1 MFIKIYIY
9 ICKSI
14 IRMYESLALGSFKK
28 GWASPLKSSPK
39 MRSCKNVAAS
49 PNPVGSG
56 GFQLLWIPGFM
67 SRRNFHV
74 ISNPSGQTKQV
85 HQAGIFPQ
93 MLVVRICAIIALLH
107 ANTSIWICTLCTY
120 IYIYINTCMHAYVHK
135 ADVFTYVPVPKNVI
149 SGKHGVKRLAF
160 VGITPAFYHAA

>member
-107 ANTSIWICTLCTY
+107 ANTSI
-120 IYIYINTCMHAYVHK
+120 
-135 ADVFTYVPVPKNVI
+135 
-149 SGKHGVKRLAF
+149 
-160 VGITPAFYHAA
+160 